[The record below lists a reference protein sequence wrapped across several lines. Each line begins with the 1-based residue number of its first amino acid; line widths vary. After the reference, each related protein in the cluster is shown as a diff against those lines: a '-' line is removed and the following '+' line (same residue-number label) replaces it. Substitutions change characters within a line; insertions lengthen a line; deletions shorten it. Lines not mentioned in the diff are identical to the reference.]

1 MRRKF
6 LSVVLC
12 VCMMLTMAPFA
23 FATEGGSSGGGG
35 GNSITTLQSQINAI
49 TSEGTVTLDKDYTET
64 ITINA
69 GKNITLD
76 LNNHNLSSSTG
87 DAIVNK
93 GTLTIKGSGQ
103 VSTTANGS
111 AAIANFPDAVA
122 NVNGGT
128 YTSSEWYVIKNLGTM
143 TINGAVTVKKPDGSQ
158 DTSSLIDNGWYNPSD
173 TVANEPVTAQND
185 KAKLTIKSGNFK
197 GNSGQ
202 KSCSVVKNDDGGIL
216 NISGGTFDST
226 ANTGAENATTIL
238 NWNVATISGGTFKG
252 SYPLSN
258 GYYDNNN
265 FDIGELTVTGGTFA
279 ASRSLFGQNDGAA
292 SGKGFIKISGGEFN
306 ANTLGAGFT
315 YTVSISG
322 GTFSAKPTY
331 LADGYAA
338 KGTNNDKFMVVPE
351 SADNA
356 VAQIDTTYYN
366 TLADAVADASITSTD
381 TIKLLKD
388 TTERL
393 TLNNGKD
400 ITLDLDGHT
409 LSYANQTVSVRHG
422 KLTVNGP
429 GTIKENSPYLGA
441 ILIKGS
447 TNQEDTNYS
456 VVNVNGDVTLSG
468 WAPLFIDQNSEKA
481 YGVTVNLDGATLN
494 GKRDSSGDLGSG
506 IYVNGSIKD
515 TTNAPAINL
524 KSTTVNSEGQG
535 MYLAGYTTTT
545 VDKDSSV
552 IGSQTGIEIRAGKL
566 NVSGATI
573 IGNGD
578 FSCTPNGH
586 GSTTNGV
593 GIAIAQHTTKLP
605 TEVTISGGTISG
617 KYAVY
622 ESNPQNNDATSIGQV
637 KLSITDGNFNGST
650 AAVYSHDVKS
660 FISGGLFTSDP
671 SDYCVA
677 NKTGVASNDSTYPYT
692 VGEKNTESKPAT
704 VDSTTVPANTTST
717 DETVKEVANNISGA
731 SVTNNN
737 ATEAATKDIAN
748 NNTITASTEIEVN
761 GEKKTVTDALSAAM
775 SNGNAN
781 KPSESNPVTIVYQT
795 YVDVTVTDAK
805 KDNSN
810 FTELTVDLTP
820 MYRVIATTKSVA
832 ENTSTEIKLTGND
845 ANAIQIGEAKDL
857 NVPAQAYEVTL
868 ALPSGFANEKDQ
880 LSIKHTK
887 SSSVE
892 YYTGTVSEASSS
904 TEDPKPIFVT
914 FTTNGFSPFTIYAAS
929 QSVASVNGVI
939 YPSFQAAVDAAQN
952 NDEITLLKGD
962 AVSATMTG
970 SSKTIKVKAGSG
982 VTTPINVTVN
992 GENKTLGNGTAEVTF
1007 TYPRP
1012 SSGGPGSS
1020 GGSISTPTTYA
1031 VNVNAATNGAVAAD
1045 KKTASKGTT
1054 VTVTASPSKGYVVD
1068 AVKVVD
1074 KDGKDVAVTEKD
1086 GKYVFTMPA
1095 SAVTVTGSFKAETP
1109 APAALPFTD
1118 VKSGNW
1124 FYDAVKYAYAQGL
1137 MTGTSATTFAP
1148 NGTMNRAMIVTVLYR
1163 LEKSPAVTGASKFT
1177 DVPAGQWYSDAVAWA
1192 AANKIVNGYDETTFG
1207 PMNAVTREQM
1217 AAILFRYEQ
1226 VKGLENVTLEENLNR
1241 FPDQNKI
1248 SAYAIPALQWA
1259 VGQKIINGN
1268 ADGTLDPTGTATRA
1282 QVAQIFTNL
1291 LNK

>member
-23 FATEGGSSGGGG
+23 FAEGVSSGGGG
-35 GNSITTLQSQINAI
+35 GGGGSSAATLQSKIDALG
-49 TSEGTVTLDKDYTET
+49 SEGGIVTLDNDYTET
-64 ITINA
+64 ITINT

-76 LNNHNLSSSTG
+76 LNNHSLSSSTG

-93 GTLTIKGSGQ
+93 GTLTIKGKGQ
-103 VSTTANGS
+103 VSTTASDS

-143 TINGAVTVKKPDGSQ
+143 TITGDVTVKKPDGSQ
-158 DTSSLIDNGWYNPSD
+158 NTASLIDNGWYNSSD

-447 TNQEDTNYS
+447 TNQADTNYS

-468 WAPLFIDQNSEKA
+468 WAPVFVDQNSEKA
-481 YGVTVNLDGATLN
+481 YGVTVNLNGATLKAQKDT
-494 GKRDSSGDLGSG
+494 GGDDGVGL
-506 IYVNGSIKD
+506 YVNGSIKD
-515 TTNAPAINL
+515 TVNAPVIELEN
-524 KSTTVNSEGQG
+524 TTIDAQGEG
-535 MYLAGYTTTT
+535 MYLAGYADTTI
-545 VDKDSSV
+545 KG
-552 IGSQTGIEIRAGKL
+552 GSIVGTQTGIEIRAGKL
-566 NVSGATI
+566 AVNDVIVT
-573 IGNGD
+573 GNGTPTTV
-578 FSCTPNGH
+578 TPNGN
-586 GSTTNGV
+586 GSTTDGV
-593 GIAIAQHTTKLP
+593 GIAVMQHTTKLP
-605 TEVTISGGTISG
+605 INVTISDSKVSG
-617 KYAVY
+617 YNGVLQN
-622 ESNPQNNDATSIGQV
+622 NPQTNPAEDIAKVTINIESGYFSAINGGVNAVASENNR
-637 KLSITDGNFNGST
+637 LSIT
-650 AAVYSHDVKS
+650 
-660 FISGGLFTSDP
+660 GGYFTSDP
-671 SDYCVA
+671 TPYCGTKDGKQLTGIPSGNSSYPFTISEINAAVKVAEGNSDAKNAPDTSTFDNSLTKEAV
-677 NKTGVASNDSTYPYT
+677 KQVASS
-692 VGEKNTESKPAT
+692 AT
-704 VDSTTVPANTTST
+704 ASL
-717 DETVKEVANNISGA
+717 SGA
-731 SVTNNN
+731 SGNVAKTINDTTITKATADLGDLANGKNVVVLVQPYLEITPTGSNIKNNIKSISLNIEPKYNLIATTSDVVVSDPSNIKTTGNDKN
-737 ATEAATKDIAN
+737 AVLMEAAKPL
-748 NNTITASTEIEVN
+748 
-761 GEKKTVTDALSAAM
+761 TVTT
-775 SNGNAN
+775 
-781 KPSESNPVTIVYQT
+781 PTP
-795 YVDVTVTDAK
+795 VTVTLPTGFATA
-805 KDNSN
+805 DNS
-810 FTELTVDLTP
+810 V
-820 MYRVIATTKSVA
+820 Y
-832 ENTSTEIKLTGND
+832 
-845 ANAIQIGEAKDL
+845 
-857 NVPAQAYEVTL
+857 
-868 ALPSGFANEKDQ
+868 
-880 LSIKHTK
+880 IKHEASNGK
-887 SSSVE
+887 IY
-892 YYTGTVSEASSS
+892 YYTAIVG
-904 TEDPKPIFVT
+904 EDRKIT
-914 FTTNGFSPFTIYAAS
+914 FTTKNGFSPFTISTTSEAVAEVDGIGYAT
-929 QSVASVNGVI
+929 
-939 YPSFQAAVDAAQN
+939 FQDAVDAVENGGTIKALKNIDSTVSGNKTFTVNTDSNTVTLTAASGYNLTKN
-952 NDEITLLKGD
+952 NNVYT
-962 AVSATMTG
+962 VSRQHSG
-970 SSKTIKVKAGSG
+970 SS
-982 VTTPINVTVN
+982 
-992 GENKTLGNGTAEVTF
+992 
-1007 TYPRP
+1007 
-1012 SSGGPGSS
+1012 SSG
-1020 GGSISTPTTYA
+1020 TTTTYA

-1045 KKTASKGTT
+1045 KKTASKGTM